1 MDVDEWESDLVYDL
15 ANGPGT
21 TSLLTLASCG
31 SPAASR
37 KIIQIAQRVVGE
49 SGWPL
54 YELVAGQ
61 VAAAGPLK
69 EEGFLILKDVRRPV
83 PEAVPALVAAHQHL
97 ITRSLPV
104 GLLVVGSVTGIRDL
118 RRYPVMGFLSRAY
131 PVDLA

>member
-1 MDVDEWESDLVYDL
+1 MGLDEWEFDLAYDL

-21 TSLLTLASCG
+21 PSLLTLASCG

-37 KIIQIAQRVVGE
+37 KIIQIAQRLVGK

-61 VAAAGPLK
+61 VAAGPLR

-104 GLLVVGSVTGIRDL
+104 GLLVVGSVSGIRDL
-118 RRYPVMGFLSRAY
+118 RRHPVMGFLSRAY